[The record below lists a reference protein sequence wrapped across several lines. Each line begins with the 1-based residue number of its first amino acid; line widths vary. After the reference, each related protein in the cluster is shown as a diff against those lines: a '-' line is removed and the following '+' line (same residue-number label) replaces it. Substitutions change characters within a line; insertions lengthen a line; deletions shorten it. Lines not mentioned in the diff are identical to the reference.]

1 MTMVQNESEL
11 SCHSPTNVTGLCRFF
26 MKKEDNFILDN
37 KFASKDLKEYKLG
50 AAVRGRRLKE
60 EKVSKLPIQ
69 VWARWAELTK

>member
-1 MTMVQNESEL
+1 MIEKIYHLRKNEYHFKLLKS
-11 SCHSPTNVTGLCRFF
+11 GLFV
-26 MKKEDNFILDN
+26 
-37 KFASKDLKEYKLG
+37 SKDLKEYKLG